1 MPEAR
6 NRTFPSATH
15 DIRRTRLM
23 TGASRATV
31 DPRRMRGANKGLK
44 KILIEGMTPADDQPH
59 RWKDFSGAM
68 VRHAVDEAMRTLP
81 AEDKHVVKLA
91 YFGGCSNREIAR
103 HVGLTEV
110 TVQRRLRRALG
121 AISEF
126 IQHGHALRRRAL
138 YALTVWLSGRW
149 LSDSLQHIAQTAT
162 VAAAAAIIVS
172 QPAPQPVAVQRD
184 GQPSQSTSNSPATLS
199 APMPSPTAQSVV
211 PAAKEVVLPAIQP
224 PALSLPVQAPPLPVK
239 VEPPPLPIKVEP
251 PPLPI
256 KVEPPP

>member
-1 MPEAR
+1 MPEAE
-6 NRTFPSATH
+6 NYALPEATN
-15 DIRRTRLM
+15 DTWRAWLM
-23 TGASRATV
+23 TGARRAPV

-91 YFGGCSNREIAR
+91 YFGGYSNREIAR

-138 YALTVWLSGRW
+138 YALTVWLSGHGGRGRGHHR
-149 LSDSLQHIAQTAT
+149 LAACAPAGRRPARRPAVAINVELPRHAVGPDAFADRSVRGSGRQGSRAAGDSAAGPELAGAGAAAAGQGR
-162 VAAAAAIIVS
+162 AAAAAD
-172 QPAPQPVAVQRD
+172 QGRAAALAGVARVD
-184 GQPSQSTSNSPATLS
+184 HD
-199 APMPSPTAQSVV
+199 
-211 PAAKEVVLPAIQP
+211 AA
-224 PALSLPVQAPPLPVK
+224 
-239 VEPPPLPIKVEP
+239 
-251 PPLPI
+251 
-256 KVEPPP
+256 